1 MKTPL
6 RALTVLLFACLP
18 VVASGTDLRDALHP
32 DDIRSVRINLNP
44 RGAQLG
50 FELELPG
57 DDARVDALVAAI
69 RGAEPGGGH
78 KCANAGAIRF
88 RMVDGSVIGV
98 GLLPSHREGL
108 YELRLYDGDEYVGAF
123 RVDRASFLAVLE
135 QLGLPMDDPAF
146 RE

>member
-57 DDARVDALVAAI
+57 DDARVEALVAAI
-69 RGAEPGGGH
+69 RAAEPGGGH

-98 GLLPSHREGL
+98 GLLPGHREGL
-108 YELRLYDGDEYVGAF
+108 YELRLYDGDDHVGAF